1 MSVERSRYHGGGRVS
16 RGPRSALA
24 MRVPA
29 EQAEVYRQRADEL
42 GIPLSSWVAL
52 VLAERENLDIPD
64 YVRDEIKKAQRER
77 AIDETRQEFDMPRS
91 A

>member
-1 MSVERSRYHGGGRVS
+1 
-16 RGPRSALA
+16 

-29 EQAEVYRQRADEL
+29 EQAEIYRQRADEL

-52 VLAERENLDIPD
+52 VLAQRENLVIPD
-64 YVRDEIKKAQRER
+64 YVQDEINKAERER
-77 AIDETRQEFDMPRS
+77 AVEATRQEFDMPRS

>member
-1 MSVERSRYHGGGRVS
+1 
-16 RGPRSALA
+16 

-29 EQAEVYRQRADEL
+29 EQAEIYRQRADEL

-52 VLAERENLDIPD
+52 VLAQRENLDIPD
-64 YVRDEIKKAQRER
+64 YVQEEINKAARER
-77 AIDETRQEFDMPRS
+77 AVDATRQEFDMPRS

>member
-1 MSVERSRYHGGGRVS
+1 
-16 RGPRSALA
+16 

-29 EQAEVYRQRADEL
+29 EQAEIYRQRADEL

-52 VLAERENLDIPD
+52 VLAQRENLDIPD
-64 YVRDEIKKAQRER
+64 YVQDEINKAERER
-77 AIDETRQEFDMPRS
+77 AVEATRQEFDMPRS